1 MKWYNPYL
9 RYLYENGCILGGS
22 FSEPTEF
29 LPERPHHW
37 CPGGNY
43 FSSAFCIS
51 ATQTLFSSK
60 DLFILRKRRE
70 RTCISRKRGKRRG
83 RYRGRESF
91 KQVPCWVSS
100 LIWGLILQPMT
111 SGSRVRCLKDW
122 VPPQTLMCMGIS
134 WGSLKNLDSDS
145 VGQGG
150 AWLCISN
157 ERHLWYQ
164 HPPLVSGPTS
174 SNKIPP
180 YYSGLWAY

>member
-122 VPPQTLMCMGIS
+122 VPQAPQCFSDFNVHGNLLGIFKKFGFWFSRSGRGLTL
-134 WGSLKNLDSDS
+134 
-145 VGQGG
+145 
-150 AWLCISN
+150 
-157 ERHLWYQ
+157 HF
-164 HPPLVSGPTS
+164 
-174 SNKIPP
+174 
-180 YYSGLWAY
+180 